1 MDPTL
6 LTTLIS
12 LGVSIVT
19 VLAHKYL
26 TTTPAAGTAAASVPA
41 SAAASTTDAFAGL
54 PGLPGH
60 PLLNALI
67 GPFLNA
73 QLTAAPAAPMP
84 PASAAVQQAAIAAL
98 AQIVLNVPGAAAQ
111 MQTALQAGSTS
122 SK

>member
-26 TTTPAAGTAAASVPA
+26 TTSSTSASVTPATPATPAAA
-41 SAAASTTDAFAGL
+41 TDAFAGL

-73 QLTAAPAAPMP
+73 QLTAAPVVAAPA
-84 PASAAVQQAAIAAL
+84 ASTATQQAAIAAL
-98 AQIVLNVPGAAAQ
+98 AQIILNVPGAATQ
-111 MQTALQAGSTS
+111 MQTALQA
-122 SK
+122 